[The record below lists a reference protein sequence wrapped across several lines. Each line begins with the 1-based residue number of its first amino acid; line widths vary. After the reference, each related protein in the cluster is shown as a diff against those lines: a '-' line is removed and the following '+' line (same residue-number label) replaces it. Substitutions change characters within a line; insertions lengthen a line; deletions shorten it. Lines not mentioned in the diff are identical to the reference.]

1 MKKIISTALM
11 SAALMSGATA
21 AQAGDWF
28 AGIEAGKA
36 KTAVE
41 VKGQLN
47 DIKASE
53 TDKKVKNNSFGIRVG
68 KYLNDNVRVYGTY
81 SQNKSFKFNEDGAK
95 GLNGKIKEQTLTA
108 SVDYVFME
116 GSAFR
121 PFVGASLG
129 ANKMKVDVLGNKTS
143 AVFGAQTGVMYQV
156 GPIDAELGL
165 KYRAYGNEVKKKASD
180 GSNNGSLAL
189 KHKNAC

>member
-1 MKKIISTALM
+1 M
-11 SAALMSGATA
+11 
-21 AQAGDWF
+21 
-28 AGIEAGKA
+28 
-36 KTAVE
+36 
-41 VKGQLN
+41 
-47 DIKASE
+47 
-53 TDKKVKNNSFGIRVG
+53 
-68 KYLNDNVRVYGTY
+68 
-81 SQNKSFKFNEDGAK
+81 
-95 GLNGKIKEQTLTA
+95 A

-165 KYRAYGNEVKKKASD
+165 KYRAYGNEVKKRASD
-180 GSNNGSLAL
+180 GSNNGNLAL
-189 KHKNAC
+189 KHKNAAEAYLSVAYRF